1 MKGVKNLHCK
11 AFKADINTAFRTMS
25 STQSDVTCFPSAQT
39 VTRFPQASIN
49 QLTAIVG
56 VTHCCLPSLQ
66 HRQNLHI
73 PLYCCTV
80 SNHFQCSSYTDYY
93 SKELFIIFCYWLV
106 FLFSDSKT
114 KPVLVTSYILGVV

>member
-1 MKGVKNLHCK
+1 
-11 AFKADINTAFRTMS
+11 MS

-49 QLTAIVG
+49 QLTGIVG

-80 SNHFQCSSYTDYY
+80 S
-93 SKELFIIFCYWLV
+93 LIIFNVKATLIILTSLITLV
-106 FLFSDSKT
+106 LFFVIDLYTFFQTQKQ
-114 KPVLVTSYILGVV
+114 KPVLVTSYILGAV